1 VACHQV
7 WPTLLIRYCKP
18 IGHNGTRRVGR
29 LLFALYSGS
38 AFAQA
43 AEPPG
48 VSTSMLL
55 QTVLALVLVIGV
67 LFLAAFLL
75 RKLNGG
81 RGFGS
86 SGPLRVVGGLM
97 IGTRERIVLVE
108 IGDTW
113 IVVGLVP
120 GQIRTLHTLPKG
132 DLKPAGNGERHFAQW
147 LKQITERKNE
157 GG

>member
-1 VACHQV
+1 MRHLDFMRYRSTRS
-7 WPTLLIRYCKP
+7 PSGLLLA
-18 IGHNGTRRVGR
+18 
-29 LLFALYSGS
+29 LLSTGAG
-38 AFAQA
+38 AQA
-43 AEPPG
+43 VAGEAPG
-48 VSTSMLL
+48 VSAGLLL
-55 QTVLALVLVIGV
+55 QTVVALLVVIGV
-67 LFLAAFLL
+67 VFLAGYLL
-75 RKLNGG
+75 RKVNGG

-108 IGDTW
+108 IADTW

-132 DLKPAGNGERHFAQW
+132 ELKAASDGERHFAQW

-157 GG
+157 GS

>member
-1 VACHQV
+1 
-7 WPTLLIRYCKP
+7 
-18 IGHNGTRRVGR
+18 
-29 LLFALYSGS
+29 
-38 AFAQA
+38 
-43 AEPPG
+43 
-48 VSTSMLL
+48 MLL